1 MEIPE
6 YKSNSHKSKEQNS
19 EVVER
24 EKIEKVVSGTVK
36 IKKKSGFRKFVIGS
50 VAEKGLKISKVDVL
64 LVHKN

>member
-6 YKSNSHKSKEQNS
+6 YKSNSHKSKEQNT

-36 IKKKSGFRKFVIGS
+36 VKKKSGFS
-50 VAEKGLKISKVDVL
+50 NYLNDVTD
-64 LVHKN
+64 

>member
-36 IKKKSGFRKFVIGS
+36 IKKKVDSVNSLVI
-50 VAEKGLKISKVDVL
+50 
-64 LVHKN
+64 